1 MIFIDEEKRVYKL
14 VSNVFAILS
23 NITLDLPEILFCR
36 EYLNEDDLNK
46 KKNKVVENI
55 NDFGWLIV

>member
-23 NITLDLPEILFCR
+23 NITLDLPKVLFCR
-36 EYLNEDDLNK
+36 EYLNVDDLNK
-46 KKNKVVENI
+46 KKNKVVEKI

>member
-36 EYLNEDDLNK
+36 EYLDVDDPNK
-46 KKNKVVENI
+46 KKNKVVEKI
-55 NDFGWLIV
+55 NEFGWLIV

>member
-23 NITLDLPEILFCR
+23 NITLDMPEILFFR
-36 EYLNEDDLNK
+36 EYLNVDDLNE
-46 KKNKVVENI
+46 KKNKVAEKR

>member
-36 EYLNEDDLNK
+36 EYLEVDDLNE
-46 KKNKVVENI
+46 KKNKVAEKR
-55 NDFGWLIV
+55 NDFGW